1 MINAGAEMVVEKPA
15 FKGALKFCRCLVVAD
30 GFFDRGSRTTD
41 NKKPGEAFFLKLLSM
56 EVSLSATFIETF
68 AFL

>member
-1 MINAGAEMVVEKPA
+1 MVVEKPA

-41 NKKPGEAFFLKLLSM
+41 DKQTGEAFFLKLLSM